1 MKYVVVFVLNVI
13 VVLQVSAQNLQT
25 KANESFSVKGDTLL
39 IKQDQLVDLIQLY
52 EAINGTVNV
61 NTHEF
66 INLSVMI
73 DKTFMNLPQWK
84 QVELV
89 LTERSCIDGD
99 CGLSW
104 RKLKLLL
111 CNQSV
116 TRYNSYGDLIAKKLV
131 TPHKEYVLD

>member
-73 DKTFMNLPQWK
+73 DKTFITSM
-84 QVELV
+84 E
-89 LTERSCIDGD
+89 TSRTCSH
-99 CGLSW
+99 
-104 RKLKLLL
+104 RK
-111 CNQSV
+111 V
-116 TRYNSYGDLIAKKLV
+116 M
-131 TPHKEYVLD
+131 H